1 MITIHEK
8 FIDLAPNISRDKL
21 VVECIY
27 KKHLLQMKYFD
38 ENKEKYFYYT
48 KDFFDLEPNIVYH
61 KLAIECIHKNNFN
74 EDDKIYDYM
83 IDLSKLMNMNIDT
96 HYGID
101 FDLLDNDVE
110 ITTCR
115 RRAPSHM
122 NWKENGMNVY
132 TWNKDK
138 DENRPNFMSINIYT
152 CKNFE
157 IKDVIDF
164 TRLTF
169 SDEITD
175 ITWRE

>member
-1 MITIHEK
+1 MITTHGK

-27 KKHLLQMKYFD
+27 KNEKLQMKYLD
-38 ENKEKYFYYT
+38 ENEGKYFYYT

-61 KLAIECIHKNNFN
+61 KLAIECIHKKNFN
-74 EDDKIYDYM
+74 EDKVFDYM

-101 FDLLDNDVE
+101 FDLFDNDVE
-110 ITTCR
+110 ITTCH

-122 NWKENGMNVY
+122 IWKENGMNVY
-132 TWNKDK
+132 TWNKD
-138 DENRPNFMSINIYT
+138 ENEKRPNFMSINIYT
-152 CKNFE
+152 CKKFV